1 MLKEYNFQI
10 VFICAN
16 TGEQKTI
23 EKPYKAIDFK
33 QAIEGMQTYC
43 MTNKSFTSVL
53 SLRMINKYNKLS
65 INYLKGK

>member
-1 MLKEYNFQI
+1 MIVLNFQI

-23 EKPYKAIDFK
+23 ENPYRTIDYKTAK
-33 QAIEGMQTYC
+33 QGIKNYC

-53 SLRMINKYNKLS
+53 SLRTIKFNALS
-65 INYLKGK
+65 VNLLKQG